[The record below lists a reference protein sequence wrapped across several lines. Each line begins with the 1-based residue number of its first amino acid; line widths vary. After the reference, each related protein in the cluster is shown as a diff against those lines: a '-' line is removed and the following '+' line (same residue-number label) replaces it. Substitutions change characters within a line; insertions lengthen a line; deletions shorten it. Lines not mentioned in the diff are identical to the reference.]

1 MASLTCPNCGRD
13 NPDFLDD
20 CQFCQTALRREATL
34 NIGENPTKK
43 STGELEGVL
52 PDWLRDARQQARDSA
67 EEEAAKEAS
76 KPKSQKEEPVDLL
89 AGLAFQGASDEEEV
103 PDWLSA
109 INPVQDKKTAAL
121 SKPKTAD
128 EDQPSDFFAQ
138 FEQSNQRLVDT
149 SPTIPLAGDLSQEEA
164 LPWMSGSTDESKK
177 DELTD
182 WFTQTSAQ
190 SSEPFPFDTGGTHS
204 GGLDNFNP
212 PNSQESFDVTQ
223 DRPAASQ
230 QPEDLSWLH
239 ELEKSTKGQPPATPS
254 GDMGWMSNLD
264 PSSGTQ
270 EDLSWLNNFGGT
282 PTPASAPESQP
293 EDLSWLNNLG
303 GTPGTPLPGEPAAPP
318 APSNEDDLGWLNN
331 LGGQPLTSEPARAPS
346 SSSEEDLS
354 WLNALGGTT
363 PAPAENISSE
373 PAKEG
378 DLSWLNNLGG
388 TPIEPASTQSSP
400 SADDMDWLK
409 NFSETPTPAPAEP
422 APPQEDL
429 DWLNTLSGA
438 PSSEPSSVQPASSS
452 EDLTWLSNLGGT
464 PAPASAEPSTPQ
476 EDMSWLDTLGGTPA
490 APSTESAAFEQPEVP
505 DWLKSI
511 GAQQQSAEPP
521 QESPYSPRNT
531 APLSEDA
538 RQEMPDWLKSATEA
552 SKSTSLPPLG
562 ATWPT
567 SEKPVEK
574 RKLDEVPFR
583 PKGLLTP
590 YQTQNEPVADTG
602 QAVPVD
608 ETVFS
613 TPSDSTLANQDVDA
627 LFAVDMPDWLSQ
639 PAPAEGE
646 ASISQ
651 ADIIPSG
658 VGDDLSPVD
667 LPSWVQAMRP
677 VEAVINETSAVSAD
691 QTTEREGPLVGLRGV
706 IPLAPI
712 GSAQRPKAISLKLQA
727 TSEQQA
733 GASLVEQI
741 IASEATAQPLRISPF
756 VASQRALRWGLAA
769 VFITVLSV
777 MIGMGT
783 RLMPISAA
791 LPAEVSNAS
800 STILSIPEGA
810 PVLVV
815 LDYEPSLAGE
825 MEATSGPL
833 LDQLVVLRHP
843 SLTFVSTSPSGT
855 GLVDRLLTNTRIG
868 QPAPDGLGYQLD
880 VQYFNAGYLPAGLA
894 GVRGFTEAP
903 QAVLPSVKE
912 KLFSEFAAVIL
923 ITDHAESGQMWI
935 EQVTL
940 AKQSDPALANQQFL
954 VAASAQAGPMLRP
967 YTSSKQVAGMVSGI
981 SDAARYEFVNNSR
994 PGIVRSYWDAF
1005 GVGLFLAIISIVLG
1019 SLWSLFTGIRARRAE
1034 AEPG

>member
-76 KPKSQKEEPVDLL
+76 KPKNQKEEPLDLL
-89 AGLAFQGASDEEEV
+89 AGLAFQAGSDEEEV

-109 INPVQDKKTAAL
+109 INPVQDKKTPVS
-121 SKPKTAD
+121 SKPKNA
-128 EDQPSDFFAQ
+128 EEAQPSDFFAQ
-138 FEQSNQRLVDT
+138 FEQTNQKLVDT
-149 SPTIPLAGDLSQEEA
+149 SPTIPLPGDVPQDDA
-164 LPWMSGSTDESKK
+164 LPWMSGTTDDSQK

-182 WFTQTSAQ
+182 WFSQTSAQ
-190 SSEPFPFDTGGTHS
+190 SGDPFAFDAGGTRS
-204 GGLDNFNP
+204 GGMNNFNAP
-212 PNSQESFDVTQ
+212 ISQE
-223 DRPAASQ
+223 PAASE

-239 ELEKSTKGQPPATPS
+239 ELEASTKDQPPAPATPPT
-254 GDMGWMSNLD
+254 DRDWMSNLD
-264 PSSGTQ
+264 SSSGTQ
-270 EDLSWLNNFGGT
+270 EDLNWLNNLGGT
-282 PTPASAPESQP
+282 PAPTSMPESQS

-303 GTPGTPLPGEPAAPP
+303 GTPGTPLPGEPAAQP
-318 APSNEDDLGWLNN
+318 APSDEDELGWLNN
-331 LGGQPLTSEPARAPS
+331 LGGQPLTSEPAPGPS

-354 WLNALGGTT
+354 WLNTLGGIT
-363 PAPAENISSE
+363 PAPAEKMSAE
-373 PAKEG
+373 PTKEG

-388 TPIEPASTQSSP
+388 TPIQPASTQSSP

-409 NFSETPTPAPAEP
+409 NFSETPTPASAEP
-422 APPQEDL
+422 ASPQEDL

-438 PSSEPSSVQPASSS
+438 SSSEPPPVQPASST
-452 EDLTWLSNLGGT
+452 EDLTWLNNLGGT
-464 PAPASAEPSTPQ
+464 PTPAGPSTPQ
-476 EDMSWLDTLGGTPA
+476 EDLTWLDTLGGTPA
-490 APSTESAAFEQPEVP
+490 TPSTESAAFEQPEVP
-505 DWLKSI
+505 DWLKNI
-511 GAQQQSAEPP
+511 EAQQQSGEPS
-521 QESPYSPRNT
+521 QASPYSPRNT

-562 ATWPT
+562 ATWPA

-574 RKLDEVPFR
+574 RKLDEAPSR
-583 PKGLLTP
+583 RKGLLTP
-590 YQTQNEPVADTG
+590 DQTQNEPVSETG
-602 QAVPVD
+602 PGVPVD
-608 ETVFS
+608 ENVFS

-639 PAPAEGE
+639 PAPAEGD

-658 VGDDLSPVD
+658 VGDDLAPVD

-677 VEAVINETSAVSAD
+677 VEAVISEASAVSSD

-706 IPLAPI
+706 IPFAPI

-741 IASEATAQPLRISPF
+741 IASEATAQPLRLSPF
-756 VASQRALRWGLAA
+756 VASQRALRWGLTI

-777 MIGMGT
+777 IIGMGT

-800 STILSIPEGA
+800 SAILSIPEGA

-843 SLTFVSTSPSGT
+843 TLTFVSTSPTGN
-855 GLVDRLLTNTRIG
+855 GLVVRLLTNTKIG
-868 QPAPDGLGYQLD
+868 QPAPDGLGYQQD
-880 VQYFNAGYLPAGLA
+880 VHYFNAGYLPAGLA

-903 QAVLPSVKE
+903 QIVLPSVKVN
-912 KLFSEFAAVIL
+912 LFSEFAAVIL
-923 ITDHAESGQMWI
+923 ITDHAESGQVWI

-940 AKQSDPALANQQFL
+940 AKQSDLALANQQFL

-967 YTSSKQVAGMVSGI
+967 YTSSRQVAGMISGI

-1019 SLWSLFTGIRARRAE
+1019 SLWSLFTGMRARRAE